1 MQKVDGRLI
10 RNLREE
16 RGYSLRTF
24 AEMIYV
30 SKSSLQRWEKSF
42 VPAND
47 DVLNRI
53 AEVFGMTVEELR
65 EQSCEKYDESKTD
78 ELSPEEHAEMKYGVK
93 KLIVLITII
102 CILGIT
108 ALVLPLLINCL
119 GGMF

>member
-10 RNLREE
+10 RSLREE

-53 AEVFGMTVEELR
+53 AEVFGMTAEELLAQSR
-65 EQSCEKYDESKTD
+65 ERYGENTADDITPD
-78 ELSPEEHAEMKYGVK
+78 ELAEVKYGVK
-93 KLIVLITII
+93 RLILLITIV
-102 CILGIT
+102 CIFGIAT
-108 ALVLPLLINCL
+108 LVLPLFLSCL
-119 GGMF
+119 GLS

>member
-53 AEVFGMTVEELR
+53 AEVFGMTTEELLA
-65 EQSCEKYDESKTD
+65 QSRKRYGESTADDITPD
-78 ELSPEEHAEMKYGVK
+78 ELVEVKYGVK
-93 KLIVLITII
+93 RLILLITIV
-102 CILGIT
+102 CIFGIT
-108 ALVLPLLINCL
+108 TLVLPLFLSCL
-119 GGMF
+119 GLS

>member
-16 RGYSLRTF
+16 RGYSLRAF
-24 AEMIYV
+24 ADMIYV

-65 EQSCEKYDESKTD
+65 EQSCEKYDESRTD
-78 ELSPEEHAEMKYGVK
+78 ELSPEEHAEVKYGVK
-93 KLIVLITII
+93 RLILLITIV
-102 CILGIT
+102 CIFGIT
-108 ALVLPLLINCL
+108 TLVLPLFLSCMGL
-119 GGMF
+119 S